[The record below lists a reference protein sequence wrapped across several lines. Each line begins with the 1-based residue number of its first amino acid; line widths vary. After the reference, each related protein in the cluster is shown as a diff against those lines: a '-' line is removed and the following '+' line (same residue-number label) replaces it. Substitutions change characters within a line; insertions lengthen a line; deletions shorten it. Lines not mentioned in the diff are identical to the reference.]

1 MKKII
6 VVHALRSFNFAALA
20 AGVVLLAN
28 MTGGCAKPEKE
39 KEPEVTVQTTP
50 AEKKDISQIITEEA
64 VIFPVQQAT
73 VAPKIT
79 STIKQF
85 LVQRGTRVKKGQLL
99 AVLENADLAAA
110 AVSSQGDFRQAE
122 AAYATSVGSS
132 IPQQLQKA
140 ELDAA
145 SAKSAFEA
153 QEKIS
158 NSRKDLFKQ
167 GAIPRRDLDT
177 AEVALVAA
185 RSQNEQAQKQLADL
199 QRLGQQQALKSAEGQ
214 KLSAQGKYLGAKAQ
228 LSYSEI
234 RSPIDG
240 VVTDRPLYVGD
251 VATAN
256 QPLLTVMD
264 TSKLIAKGHL
274 PQSEAV
280 QLKAGNAAEIKIPG
294 VEEPIEAKVT
304 LISPALDPGSTTL
317 EVWVEARKPNP
328 ALRPGIT
335 VQAELTAKTDKDVI
349 VVPAAA
355 VFKNP
360 EGGGAYVLLAGSD
373 DKAHLKAVHVGIRN
387 AESAEI
393 VSGIKEGDPVI
404 TTGGYAVPDGTKIK
418 IEKPEAP
425 EKEGAAGDKKDDA
438 DDKDKAG
445 DKKDDEKDEKSATK
459 PGPPPASKPTA
470 KPAAKPTSPAPDK
483 DKE

>member
-1 MKKII
+1 MKNVTKGDT
-6 VVHALRSFNFAALA
+6 LRNFKFAALA
-20 AGVVLLAN
+20 AGAILLAN
-28 MTGGCAKPEKE
+28 ITAGCSREEKE
-39 KEPEVTVQTTP
+39 KDPEVSVQTTP
-50 AEKKDISQIITEEA
+50 AAKKDISQIVTEEA

-85 LVQRGTRVKKGQLL
+85 MVQRGARVKKGQLL

-110 AVSSQGDFRQAE
+110 AVASQGDFQQAE

-132 IPQQLQKA
+132 IPQQIQKS

-153 QEKIS
+153 QQKIY
-158 NSRKDLFKQ
+158 NSRKDLFQQ

-199 QRLGQQQALKSAEGQ
+199 QRLGKQQALKSAEGQ

-256 QPLLTVMD
+256 QPLLTVMN

-274 PQSEAV
+274 PQSEAA
-280 QLKAGNAAEIKIPG
+280 QLKAGDPAEIKIPG
-294 VEEPIEAKVT
+294 IAEPVEAKVT
-304 LISPALDPGSTTL
+304 LVSPALDPGSTTL
-317 EVWVEARKPNP
+317 EVWVEALKSSP

-335 VQAELTAKTDKDVI
+335 VQVDMIAKTDKDVI

-360 EGGGAYVLLAGSD
+360 EGGEAYVLLAGTD
-373 DKAHLKAVHVGIRN
+373 GKAHFKTIHIGIRN

-404 TTGGYAVPDGTKIK
+404 TAGGYAVPDGTKIK

-425 EKEGAAGDKKDDA
+425 EKEGSAADQKDTADADNKADQQEKKKDDKKGSSA
-438 DDKDKAG
+438 KSDNKDKD
-445 DKKDDEKDEKSATK
+445 
-459 PGPPPASKPTA
+459 
-470 KPAAKPTSPAPDK
+470 
-483 DKE
+483 